1 MQLVMGE
8 SLITVSFDNKTEH
21 MLCKIMIL
29 PLCVYVCLSFWNLYN
44 LKASLNFFFIPA
56 YDCIV
61 IKCKLKI
68 KNYMSSA
75 QTLNFTTILIL
86 ISC

>member
-29 PLCVYVCLSFWNLYN
+29 PLCVCVFVFLKLIQPKSFF
-44 LKASLNFFFIPA
+44 KIFFLLFLLMT
-56 YDCIV
+56 V
-61 IKCKLKI
+61 L
-68 KNYMSSA
+68 
-75 QTLNFTTILIL
+75 
-86 ISC
+86 